1 MISETPLIPKRVEPQ
16 DRFITELRK
25 QLRIY
30 AEEINKLEKRIKEL
44 ENRG

>member
-1 MISETPLIPKRVEPQ
+1 MIPETPSIPKRLEPEE
-16 DRFITELRK
+16 RFVNELKK

>member
-1 MISETPLIPKRVEPQ
+1 MIPETPSIPKRLEPQ
-16 DRFITELRK
+16 ERFVSELKK